1 MTITRTPSVRGPSS
15 SPTWQRWRRRPRPRI
30 LPSPQP
36 LGPVAGLGHGHPSF
50 PDLLRPSSP
59 HGTYPVGTSGR
70 PSASGGPGGDPRA
83 RAPPSS
89 RADRLE
95 CWRCMRLLR
104 FEEIPDRPAFRQWAR
119 RHHPDK
125 APRHGAGLDPGDL
138 DDASARFQ
146 RVSGCADLVLRDRC
160 LGNRWD
166 ALSADVGGGL
176 EAWWTVRAAVA
187 AAAGAAN
194 GGGGAGGA
202 WAVDAYPY
210 LGRPLASR
218 GAGPRGGG
226 GRALVLVAPLP
237 LPAPRW
243 WPCRR
248 GAVEKML
255 AGGATANTPAPAQAP
270 AAAALTSSAGGF
282 VRARRTL
289 ARPSELE
296 VVLGSVASGTGSG
309 PAAAAAAA
317 SAASATN
324 DADSATRHWGIEMG
338 SGPLAVDA
346 GAIGAAWPLPA
357 PPWLAPLLEKPP
369 PGPAD
374 GPGRAPLVEPLS
386 AVASAGP
393 RVRFLP
399 QTNGDVAGGLRWRM
413 TPQISVG
420 VRARL
425 PAGFRVRV
433 AADPSR
439 LAEAWR
445 GGSPLA
451 LARGL
456 SIGVGLEVAAWDGRP
471 PEAAA
476 SDAPAAGPSS
486 PSRSSALGSW
496 PAAWPALT
504 PRGGPVTAV
513 DSARAAGPARPP
525 RARGG
530 RGAPRGFSLL
540 GRSIE
545 WRGAP
550 GDWRELA
557 GRRGYWGVT
566 VVGRAP
572 GEADHRVAVPGSAV
586 DGGGQRRFWDPA
598 DAASGAGGESAKKRS
613 AGAGNAGGA
622 REGLE
627 WLAMSLAAALAGRG
641 GGKGGG
647 GGWGEGGAGAQ
658 PRSGG
663 PTSPLDFVRG
673 GGDGGGLFGR
683 GGGGGGA

>member
-1 MTITRTPSVRGPSS
+1 MAPTPWAPRAD
-15 SPTWQRWRRRPRPRI
+15 RRRRAALAETPVLAPP
-30 LPSPQP
+30 LPAVLTGSS
-36 LGPVAGLGHGHPSF
+36 AGDACVSF
-50 PDLLRPSSP
+50 ASRKSRTDP
-59 HGTYPVGTSGR
+59 
-70 PSASGGPGGDPRA
+70 PSASGREGTIRTRPLATGLALTQATSTTRLPVSSVYPGVPISCSGIDASGTDGMPCRLTSGAASRPGG
-83 RAPPSS
+83 
-89 RADRLE
+89 
-95 CWRCMRLLR
+95 RCGRR
-104 FEEIPDRPAFRQWAR
+104 WQRRQA
-119 RHHPDK
+119 
-125 APRHGAGLDPGDL
+125 
-138 DDASARFQ
+138 Q
-146 RVSGCADLVLRDRC
+146 R
-160 LGNRWD
+160 
-166 ALSADVGGGL
+166 
-176 EAWWTVRAAVA
+176 T
-187 AAAGAAN
+187 
-194 GGGGAGGA
+194 GGGAGGA